1 MSLQIR
7 LTIFFTALVGLV
19 LFAFGWAVYGRSS
32 AILLNQIDVRLES
45 AVKDVGNLIRN
56 PGPTDNLITYDS
68 TILLQLYDHEKGLI
82 NQNDLPDHELQSVI
96 IDEMGLESVLKDHE
110 PAYNELR
117 LGDYHYKALSVP
129 ILLDKTEVS
138 ELEGESY
145 GVLQAATSL
154 APIDEL
160 RRDMLRS
167 WGWIGLAVL
176 VLAASFG
183 YYSTREA
190 LRPLASVTQVAS
202 RITRSD
208 DLSLRIPEEHAPRG
222 EVGALIKAFNQTM
235 ARLEHLFNTQR
246 RFLTDVS
253 HELRT
258 PLTVLQ
264 GNADLMRRLG
274 EYDVSALENMSQ
286 EIARMTRMVE
296 DLLLMVQAESGR
308 LELELVPVELDTILL
323 EIYQQSRVLAGR
335 DKTIKIEKIEQ
346 LVVMADQDRI
356 KQVLLNLISNA
367 IKFTPEG
374 GVVEL
379 NLYRVGGEA
388 RLSVRDNGLGIHPD
402 ELNRIF
408 ERFYRAEKSR
418 AKFSNYDQK
427 GFGLGLSIASLIM
440 ARHEGRID
448 VASVYG
454 EGAEFTMCMPLYV
467 GLRRR

>member
-1 MSLQIR
+1 M
-7 LTIFFTALVGLV
+7 
-19 LFAFGWAVYGRSS
+19 
-32 AILLNQIDVRLES
+32 
-45 AVKDVGNLIRN
+45 
-56 PGPTDNLITYDS
+56 
-68 TILLQLYDHEKGLI
+68 
-82 NQNDLPDHELQSVI
+82 
-96 IDEMGLESVLKDHE
+96 
-110 PAYNELR
+110 
-117 LGDYHYKALSVP
+117 GDYHYKALSVP